1 MTIEEKL
8 NKEIAVIFAGRDSK
22 TRRRKAPT
30 YHEFLSDKM
39 MMISVIRAGV
49 PYSLFALIKG
59 VTPLKD
65 SDWAVLLDVSAKS
78 LSRYKTV
85 AKPFKPL
92 QSEKIIEMAEVTK
105 AGVETFGSLEKFR
118 LWLETPNFALG
129 RIKPFELLKDSY
141 GKEMVLAELVRIDHG
156 IFA

>member
-1 MTIEEKL
+1 MMTIEEKL

-78 LSRYKTV
+78 LSRSSDP
-85 AKPFKPL
+85 A
-92 QSEKIIEMAEVTK
+92 
-105 AGVETFGSLEKFR
+105 
-118 LWLETPNFALG
+118 
-129 RIKPFELLKDSY
+129 
-141 GKEMVLAELVRIDHG
+141 
-156 IFA
+156 